1 MTKDDKS
8 CADTQSCAVP
18 IKKGGTGL
26 QKDTNPVLSLQHEV
40 NRLFGSFF
48 GETVPSLWHSSE
60 RLFNISPATDVA
72 ETDKQVK
79 VSVELPGMDAKDV
92 TVDISEGYI
101 TIKGKKSEEKKEE
114 KNGYFHQ
121 ERSYGEFQRVI
132 SLPANISS
140 EKAEASIKKGVL
152 TVTVPKKEGAKT
164 QTRKVEVKQ
173 AA

>member
-1 MTKDDKS
+1 M
-8 CADTQSCAVP
+8 
-18 IKKGGTGL
+18 
-26 QKDTNPVLSLQHEV
+26 
-40 NRLFGSFF
+40 
-48 GETVPSLWHSSE
+48 
-60 RLFNISPATDVA
+60 FNISPATDVA

-92 TVDISEGYI
+92 TVAISEGYI

-140 EKAEASIKKGVL
+140 EKAEASISKGLL